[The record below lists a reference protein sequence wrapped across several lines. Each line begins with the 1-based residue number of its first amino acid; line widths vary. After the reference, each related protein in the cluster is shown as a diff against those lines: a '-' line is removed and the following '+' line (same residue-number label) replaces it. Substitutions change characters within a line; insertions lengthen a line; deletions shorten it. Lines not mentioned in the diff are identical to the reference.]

1 MEEIDLKEMFDYF
14 KGKVIWILMAL
25 IVAVLV
31 GNTYTFIRRVP
42 MYKSNTTIVLV
53 SEHQNEGYNTSELQ
67 LNKNLVSTYSEIIKS
82 RKVLEPVIN
91 NLNLDY
97 SSGIITLDD
106 NKIDYDVTDKIGFL
120 TEERSLLLKL
130 TVKELM
136 IYYGTLKSHVSVS
149 SVTNTEII
157 KVVVADKDPEVS
169 TKIAD
174 EIANV
179 FTEEIQKIY
188 KINNVSIVDTAVADT
203 KPYNVSFVKDNAI
216 YMALALVLSCGI
228 IFICFY
234 FDTTIKTGEDI
245 ENKLGLTVI
254 GTVPRVGKDKE

>member
-14 KGKVIWILMAL
+14 RGKVIWIL
-25 IVAVLV
+25 VACIFAVII
-31 GNTYTFIRRVP
+31 GNTYTLLRRVP

-82 RKVLEPVIN
+82 RKVLEPVLN

-97 SSGIITLDD
+97 S
-106 NKIDYDVTDKIGFL
+106 
-120 TEERSLLLKL
+120 
-130 TVKELM
+130 
-136 IYYGTLKSHVSVS
+136 YGALKSNVSVS

-157 KVVVADKDPEVS
+157 KIVVADKDPEVA

-174 EIANV
+174 EIAKV

-203 KPYNVSFVKDNAI
+203 KPYNVSFIKDNAI
-216 YMALALVLSCGI
+216 YIAIALVLSCGI

-234 FDTTIKTGEDI
+234 FDTTIKTSEDI
-245 ENKLGLTVI
+245 ENKLGLTVV
-254 GTVPRVGKDKE
+254 GTVPMVGKNKE

>member
-14 KGKVIWILMAL
+14 RGKVIWIL
-25 IVAVLV
+25 VACIFAVII
-31 GNTYTFIRRVP
+31 GNTYTLLRRVP

-82 RKVLEPVIN
+82 RKVLEPVLN

-97 SSGIITLDD
+97 S
-106 NKIDYDVTDKIGFL
+106 
-120 TEERSLLLKL
+120 
-130 TVKELM
+130 
-136 IYYGTLKSHVSVS
+136 YGALKSNVSVS

-157 KVVVADKDPEVS
+157 KIAVADKDPEVA

-174 EIANV
+174 EIAKV

-216 YMALALVLSCGI
+216 YIAIALVLSCGI

-234 FDTTIKTGEDI
+234 FDTTIKTSEDI
-245 ENKLGLTVI
+245 ENKLGLTVV
-254 GTVPRVGKDKE
+254 GTVPMVGKNKE

>member
-14 KGKVIWILMAL
+14 RGKVIWIL
-25 IVAVLV
+25 VACIFAVII
-31 GNTYTFIRRVP
+31 GNTYTLLRRVP
-42 MYKSNTTIVLV
+42 MYRSNTTIVLV
-53 SEHQNEGYNTSELQ
+53 SENKNEGYNTSELQ

-82 RKVLEPVIN
+82 RKVLEPVLN

-97 SSGIITLDD
+97 S
-106 NKIDYDVTDKIGFL
+106 
-120 TEERSLLLKL
+120 
-130 TVKELM
+130 
-136 IYYGTLKSHVSVS
+136 YGALKSNVSVS

-157 KVVVADKDPEVS
+157 KIAVADKDPAVA

-174 EIANV
+174 EIAKV

-203 KPYNVSFVKDNAI
+203 KPYNVSFIKDNAI
-216 YMALALVLSCGI
+216 YIAIALVLSCGI

-234 FDTTIKTGEDI
+234 FDTTIKTSEDI
-245 ENKLGLTVI
+245 ENKLGLTVVGI
-254 GTVPRVGKDKE
+254 VPRVGKDKE

>member
-14 KGKVIWILMAL
+14 RGKVIWIL
-25 IVAVLV
+25 VACIFAVII
-31 GNTYTFIRRVP
+31 GNTYTLLRRVP
-42 MYKSNTTIVLV
+42 MYRSNTTIVLV
-53 SEHQNEGYNTSELQ
+53 SENKNEGYNTSELQ

-82 RKVLEPVIN
+82 RKVLEPVLN

-97 SSGIITLDD
+97 S
-106 NKIDYDVTDKIGFL
+106 
-120 TEERSLLLKL
+120 
-130 TVKELM
+130 
-136 IYYGTLKSHVSVS
+136 YGALKSNVSVS

-157 KVVVADKDPEVS
+157 KIAVADKDPATA

-174 EIANV
+174 EIAKV

-203 KPYNVSFVKDNAI
+203 KPYNVSFIKDNAI
-216 YMALALVLSCGI
+216 YIAIALVLSCGI

-234 FDTTIKTGEDI
+234 FDTTIKTSEDI
-245 ENKLGLTVI
+245 ENKLGLTVV
-254 GTVPRVGKDKE
+254 GTVPMVGKNKE

>member
-14 KGKVIWILMAL
+14 KGKVVWILIAL

-31 GNTYTFIRRVP
+31 GNTYTFLRRVP

-97 SSGIITLDD
+97 S
-106 NKIDYDVTDKIGFL
+106 
-120 TEERSLLLKL
+120 
-130 TVKELM
+130 
-136 IYYGTLKSHVSVS
+136 YGTLKSHVSVS

-228 IFICFY
+228 IFICLY
-234 FDTTIKTGEDI
+234 FDTTIKKGEDI

>member
-14 KGKVIWILMAL
+14 KGRVIWILMAL
-25 IVAVLV
+25 ILAVLV
-31 GNTYTFIRRVP
+31 GNTYTFLRRVP
-42 MYKSNTTIVLV
+42 MYRSNTTIVLV

-97 SSGIITLDD
+97 S
-106 NKIDYDVTDKIGFL
+106 
-120 TEERSLLLKL
+120 
-130 TVKELM
+130 
-136 IYYGTLKSHVSVS
+136 YGTLKSHVSVT

-157 KVVVADKDPEVS
+157 KVGVADKDPEVA

-188 KINNVSIVDTAVADT
+188 KINNVSVVDTAVADT

>member
-31 GNTYTFIRRVP
+31 GNTYTFLRRVP

-97 SSGIITLDD
+97 S
-106 NKIDYDVTDKIGFL
+106 
-120 TEERSLLLKL
+120 
-130 TVKELM
+130 
-136 IYYGTLKSHVSVS
+136 YGTLKSHVSVT

-157 KVVVADKDPEVS
+157 KVGVADKDPEVA

>member
-14 KGKVIWILMAL
+14 RGKVIWIL
-25 IVAVLV
+25 VACIFAVII
-31 GNTYTFIRRVP
+31 GNTYTLLRRVP
-42 MYKSNTTIVLV
+42 MYRSNTTIVLV
-53 SEHQNEGYNTSELQ
+53 SENKNEGYNTSELQ

-82 RKVLEPVIN
+82 RKVLEPVLN

-97 SSGIITLDD
+97 S
-106 NKIDYDVTDKIGFL
+106 
-120 TEERSLLLKL
+120 
-130 TVKELM
+130 
-136 IYYGTLKSHVSVS
+136 YGALKSNVSVS

-157 KVVVADKDPEVS
+157 KIAVADKDPATA

-174 EIANV
+174 EIAKV

-203 KPYNVSFVKDNAI
+203 KPYNVSFIKDNAI
-216 YMALALVLSCGI
+216 YIAIALVLSCGI

-234 FDTTIKTGEDI
+234 FDTTIKTSEDI
-245 ENKLGLTVI
+245 ENKLGLTVVGI
-254 GTVPRVGKDKE
+254 VPRVGKDKE

>member
-14 KGKVIWILMAL
+14 RGKVIWIL
-25 IVAVLV
+25 VACIFAVII
-31 GNTYTFIRRVP
+31 GNTYTLLRRVP

-82 RKVLEPVIN
+82 RKVLEPVLN
-91 NLNLDY
+91 NLSLDY
-97 SSGIITLDD
+97 S
-106 NKIDYDVTDKIGFL
+106 
-120 TEERSLLLKL
+120 
-130 TVKELM
+130 
-136 IYYGTLKSHVSVS
+136 YGTLKSNVSVS

-157 KVVVADKDPEVS
+157 KIVVADKDPEVA

-174 EIANV
+174 EIAKV

-203 KPYNVSFVKDNAI
+203 KPYNVSFIKDNAI
-216 YMALALVLSCGI
+216 YIAIALVLSCGI

-234 FDTTIKTGEDI
+234 FDTTIKTSEDI
-245 ENKLGLTVI
+245 ENKLGLTVV
-254 GTVPRVGKDKE
+254 GTVPMVGKNKE

>member
-14 KGKVIWILMAL
+14 KGKVVWILIAL

-31 GNTYTFIRRVP
+31 GNTYTFLRRVP

-82 RKVLEPVIN
+82 RKVLEPVLS

-97 SSGIITLDD
+97 T
-106 NKIDYDVTDKIGFL
+106 
-120 TEERSLLLKL
+120 
-130 TVKELM
+130 
-136 IYYGTLKSHVSVS
+136 YGTLKSHVSVT

-157 KVVVADKDPEVS
+157 KVVVADKDPEVA

>member
-31 GNTYTFIRRVP
+31 GNTYTFLRRVP

-97 SSGIITLDD
+97 S
-106 NKIDYDVTDKIGFL
+106 
-120 TEERSLLLKL
+120 
-130 TVKELM
+130 
-136 IYYGTLKSHVSVS
+136 YGTLKSHVSVS

>member
-14 KGKVIWILMAL
+14 KGRVIWILMAL
-25 IVAVLV
+25 ILAVLV
-31 GNTYTFIRRVP
+31 GNTYTFLRRVP
-42 MYKSNTTIVLV
+42 MYRSNTTIVLV

-97 SSGIITLDD
+97 S
-106 NKIDYDVTDKIGFL
+106 
-120 TEERSLLLKL
+120 
-130 TVKELM
+130 
-136 IYYGTLKSHVSVS
+136 YGTLKSHVSVS

-157 KVVVADKDPEVS
+157 KVVVADKDPEVA

-188 KINNVSIVDTAVADT
+188 KINNVSVVDTAVADT

>member
-14 KGKVIWILMAL
+14 RGKVIWIL
-25 IVAVLV
+25 VACIFAVII
-31 GNTYTFIRRVP
+31 GNTYTLLRRVP

-82 RKVLEPVIN
+82 RKVLEPVLN

-97 SSGIITLDD
+97 S
-106 NKIDYDVTDKIGFL
+106 
-120 TEERSLLLKL
+120 
-130 TVKELM
+130 
-136 IYYGTLKSHVSVS
+136 YGALKSNVSVS

-157 KVVVADKDPEVS
+157 KIVVADKDPEVA

-174 EIANV
+174 EIAKV

-203 KPYNVSFVKDNAI
+203 KPYNVSFIKDNAI
-216 YMALALVLSCGI
+216 YIAIALVLSCGI

-234 FDTTIKTGEDI
+234 FDTTIKTSEDI
-245 ENKLGLTVI
+245 ENKLGLTVVGI
-254 GTVPRVGKDKE
+254 VPRVGKDKE